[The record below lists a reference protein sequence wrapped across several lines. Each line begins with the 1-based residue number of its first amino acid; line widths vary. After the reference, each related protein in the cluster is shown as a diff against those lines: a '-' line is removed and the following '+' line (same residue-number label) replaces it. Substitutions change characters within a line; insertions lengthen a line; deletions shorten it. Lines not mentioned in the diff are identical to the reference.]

1 MFLFVQLQFRLINR
15 PYIQFC
21 NSLNVFNHV
30 YYVFDCNFIQ
40 LVIHEANCIFCRM
53 DKYKSLNLGIIA

>member
-1 MFLFVQLQFRLINR
+1 MFLLVQLQFRLINR

-21 NSLNVFNHV
+21 NSLNVFNLF

-40 LVIHEANCIFCRM
+40 LLIHEAYCIFCIL
-53 DKYKSLNLGIIA
+53 DK